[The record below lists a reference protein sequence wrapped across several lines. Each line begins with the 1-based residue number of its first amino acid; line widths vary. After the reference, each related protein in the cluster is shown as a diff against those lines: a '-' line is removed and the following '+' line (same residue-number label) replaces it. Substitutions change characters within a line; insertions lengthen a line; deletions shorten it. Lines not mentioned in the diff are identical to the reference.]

1 MLEIILWY
9 MKATIQTLIAISTV
23 FLIQT
28 ITSFIIGDLSIFT
41 LAYPL
46 TNDPSSILLSVYS
59 HAGFGHLLSNAI
71 TLVIFGF
78 LVESV
83 TTKKHFHTFFILTG
97 MIAGIAEVSFWILFN
112 GTAIQVL
119 GASGAIFALMGYVL
133 TGNDLSKSVFEY
145 LELSKT
151 KIIAIFII
159 TALIIT
165 LTTGGA
171 GVALVAHATGLIIG
185 LISGHFKILHK

>member
-1 MLEIILWY
+1 
-9 MKATIQTLIAISTV
+9 MKATIQTLIAISIV
-23 FLIQT
+23 FLVQT
-28 ITSFIIGDLSIFT
+28 ITSFIIGDMSIFT

-59 HAGFGHLLSNAI
+59 HAGIGHLISNAV
-71 TLVIFGF
+71 TLVIFGL

-83 TTKKHFHTFFILTG
+83 TTKKRFHIFFILTG
-97 MIAGIAEVSFWILFN
+97 MIAGIAEISFWIIFN
-112 GTAIQVL
+112 GATIQVL
-119 GASGAIFALMGYVL
+119 GASGAIFALMGYVI

-171 GVALVAHATGLIIG
+171 GVALIAHATGLIIG
-185 LISGHFKILHK
+185 LISGHFKVLHN